1 MTQRM
6 RRPAVLALI
15 TILAGGLSLHAQA
28 GSVQAHPTAAANS
41 NTLIVDF
48 KDDISH
54 LDTGKCYDTE
64 CYPYMKIMYDRL
76 VDYSGAGAK
85 IIPDAAA
92 AMPKVTNG
100 GKTFTFTLRKNV
112 KFWNGKLATSA
123 DWVYSFDRIINPKTQ
138 AGAASFWNN
147 IVGAQAYA
155 AGKAKTV
162 SGIKAMG
169 KWGLQIRLISPDASF
184 MNVLAM
190 PFGSVVDKAQIL
202 KYGKSY
208 DAEHPMGTGPYMF
221 QSHQLNQKLVL
232 VKNPHYFGGNV
243 GHIQK
248 IEADFGIDTN
258 TAFLRIK
265 AGQADLDGDQPA
277 IPSAEFT
284 SVQQDPTWK
293 KYVEKNPQV
302 ADFYIAMNT
311 QMKYFSNKLVR
322 QAVNMAIN
330 KPLLL
335 RLIQNQGT
343 VATTFLPPNMPGY
356 KKFDLYPYNPT
367 KAKQLM
373 AKAGYPNGF
382 STTFY
387 SDDLS
392 NDPRIAQAITPMLA
406 QIGIKAT
413 LKVVNGNT
421 WQQLVGTKGKVPIT
435 WTAWFQDFPDPND
448 FVEPI
453 LSCASAVPGTFNEP
467 WYCNPKV
474 DTFAHKLKSMTNQK
488 QRLAQYWKLDKMIM
502 EDAPVVPVY
511 HPVLYQLRSKALTTY
526 SYSAVW
532 GYLFQDMV
540 KS

>member
-1 MTQRM
+1 M

-15 TILAGGLSLHAQA
+15 TVLAGGLSLHAQSN
-28 GSVQAHPTAAANS
+28 GVQAHAVAAS
-41 NTLIVDF
+41 SSTLVVDF

-64 CYPYMKIMYDRL
+64 CYPFMKAMYDRL
-76 VDYSGAGAK
+76 VDYQGAGAT
-85 IIPDAAA
+85 IVPDAAA
-92 AMPKVTNG
+92 AMPKLSNN
-100 GKTFTFTLRKNV
+100 GKTYTFQLRKNV
-112 KFWNGKLATSA
+112 HFWNGKLATSA
-123 DWVYSFDRIINPKTQ
+123 DWVYSFDRIIDPKTQ

-147 IVGAQAYA
+147 VAGAQAFA
-155 AGKAKTV
+155 KGKAKSV
-162 SGIKAMG
+162 SGIKATG
-169 KWGLQIRLISPDASF
+169 KWGLQITLNSPDASF
-184 MNVLAM
+184 LNVLAM
-190 PFGSVVDKAQIL
+190 PFGSVVDKATIA

-208 DAEHPMGTGPYMF
+208 DSAHPMGTGPYMF
-221 QSHQLNQKLVL
+221 KSHQLGQKLVL

-243 GHIQK
+243 GK
-248 IEADFGIDTN
+248 VSTIEADYGVDTN

-277 IPSAEFT
+277 IPPAEFT
-284 SVQQDPTWK
+284 SVQQDPQWK
-293 KYVEKNPQV
+293 GQIEKNPQV
-302 ADFYIAMNT
+302 ADWYIAMNT

-330 KPLLL
+330 KQLIL
-335 RLIQNQGT
+335 RLIQNRGT

-356 KKFDLYPYNPT
+356 GKFDLYPYNPA
-367 KAKQLM
+367 KAKQTL

-387 SDDLS
+387 SDDVS
-392 NDPRIAQAITPMLA
+392 DDPRIAQAIIPMLA
-406 QIGIKAT
+406 QIGIKAS
-413 LKVVNGNT
+413 LKIVNGNT

-474 DTFAHKLKSMTNQK
+474 DKVAAKLKAMTNRT
-488 QRLAQYWKLDKMIM
+488 QRLAQYVKLDKMIM
-502 EDAPVVPVY
+502 QDAPVVPVY
-511 HPVLYQLRSKALTTY
+511 HPVLYQLRSKAVKTFVY
-526 SYSAVW
+526 SGVW
-532 GYLFQDMV
+532 GYVFQDMV